1 MEKLLKELLEAN
13 RHQRH
18 DFLNHLQVIWG
29 FIKIKREEKAIE
41 YLQEVTDYLQ
51 GLRDLNKISHIE
63 LVADISAKIL
73 SLGLNKGFKICVP
86 EVWDIEDE
94 NIPKVR
100 DFLNEFWD
108 KLVKE
113 VLMENAIVTL
123 TLNEGKI
130 VLDVNNVNGEFPWQI
145 FSSIGDKYEIRSLA
159 EDRKLIYFV

>member
-1 MEKLLKELLEAN
+1 VEKLLKELLEAN

-29 FIKIKREEKAIE
+29 YIKIKREEKAIE
-41 YLQEVTDYLQ
+41 YLQDVTDYLQ

-63 LVADISAKIL
+63 LAADISAKIL
-73 SLGLNKGFKICVP
+73 SLGLNKGFRICVP
-86 EVWDIEDE
+86 EVWNIEDE

-113 VLMENAIVTL
+113 VFAENASFTL
-123 TLNEGKI
+123 TFNEGEI
-130 VLDVNNVNGEFPWQI
+130 VLDVHNINGEFSWQI
-145 FSSIGDKYEIRSLA
+145 FSSIGEKYEIRNLI
-159 EDRKLIYFV
+159 EDKKLIYFV

>member
-1 MEKLLKELLEAN
+1 MEKLLMDLLEAN

-41 YLQEVTDYLQ
+41 YLQDVTEYLQ
-51 GLRDLNKISHIE
+51 GLRDLNRITYIG
-63 LVADISAKIL
+63 LAADLSAKIL
-73 SLGLNKGFKICVP
+73 SLGINKGFRICVP
-86 EVWDIEDE
+86 EVWNIEDE

-113 VLMENAIVTL
+113 ILVESASVEL
-123 TLNEGKI
+123 TLNKGKI
-130 VLDVNNVNGEFPWQI
+130 VLEVHNIKGEFPWQI
-145 FSSIGDKYEIRSLA
+145 FSSIGDKYGIRNLV
-159 EDRKLIYFV
+159 EDKRLIYFV